1 MIGLTLF
8 SIYLISV
15 LRMRRWVRISH
26 SEQGRWW
33 PGGDIDITE
42 IAAIF
47 IPFVNTIFAILSTWH
62 SPYSEKYRKDN
73 GSKIINKIYGIK

>member
-8 SIYLISV
+8 SIYIISV
-15 LRMRRWVRISH
+15 LRMRRWVRISY
-26 SEQGRWW
+26 SEQGRW
-33 PGGDIDITE
+33 PCGDIDGSDIGAT
-42 IAAIF
+42 F
-47 IPFVNTIFAILSTWH
+47 IPLLNTICAILSTWH